1 MAWQKSR
8 ITLTLFLVAELVWT
22 AVLPSQIRAQSALTT
37 PGNTIPTLSL
47 VSVTFDPPGDGKP
60 DDTAGGASRDGGTCP
75 EDARAI
81 GPSITP
87 LKPANYQGL
96 TVAEHPTFFV
106 YVPQTSA
113 KKALFVLKDEKED
126 YFYQKTIPIPRTAG
140 IVSFRLPDE
149 APAIK
154 IGKTY
159 QWSLIMICGEAIRP
173 DNPGVEGKIQ
183 RIEAN
188 PELLRQLKNLSP
200 LERAALYGKNGVW
213 YDTLASLAEQR
224 RSQPNDSTLAATW
237 EKLLKSVGLE
247 AIATQSLLQ

>member
-1 MAWQKSR
+1 
-8 ITLTLFLVAELVWT
+8 
-22 AVLPSQIRAQSALTT
+22 LTT